1 VSAVVWLGVAALA
14 GLGAVARF
22 LLDAAVGSRAGGRFP
37 AGTLAV
43 NLTGAFALGLLTGLN
58 VTGDALE
65 LAGTAFL
72 GAFTTFSTWMY
83 ESQRLVEAGDARAG
97 AANVMLSLAAGLGA
111 VALGRALGGAL

>member
-1 VSAVVWLGVAALA
+1 VSAATWIGVAVLA
-14 GLGAVARF
+14 GTGAVARF
-22 LLDAAVGSRAGGRFP
+22 LLDAAVSARAGSRLP

-43 NLTGAFALGLLTGLN
+43 NLSGAFALGLLTGLD

-83 ESQRLVEAGDARAG
+83 ESQRLVEAGDAPAG
-97 AANVMLSLAAGLGA
+97 AANLLIPLAAGLGA
-111 VALGRALGGAL
+111 AALGRAIGGAV

>member
-1 VSAVVWLGVAALA
+1 MSAVVWVGVAALA

-22 LLDAAVGSRAGGRFP
+22 LLDGAVGARVDARIP
-37 AGTLAV
+37 VGTLVV
-43 NLTGAFALGLLTGLN
+43 NLSGAFALGLLTGLD

-65 LAGTAFL
+65 LGGTAFL

-97 AANVMLSLAAGLGA
+97 AANVIVSLAVGLGA
-111 VALGRALGGAL
+111 AALGRALGGAI